1 MKTSFSKTKFT
12 PPQLA
17 KLWGVS
23 AAKIVSFIRSG
34 EFKAINLAASNRNR
48 PRYTIDVR
56 DIAAF
61 EEARA
66 VVPDGGLS
74 TTKRLRRRAAGT
86 VKEFF

>member
-1 MKTSFSKTKFT
+1 MQTSLQRQKLT

-23 AAKIVSFIRSG
+23 TAKIIAFIRSG
-34 EFKAINLAASNRNR
+34 ELRAVNLAASNRNR
-48 PRYTIDVR
+48 PRYSIDVR
-56 DIAAF
+56 DIEAF
-61 EEARA
+61 EQARS

-74 TTKRLRRRAAGT
+74 TTAKLRRRAAQN